1 MASVEANLETIR
13 TAVYGRDMRQAIYEL
28 FRYVTDTY
36 ETSAYIKGALMGFP
50 QLTLTNILDTVTTSS
65 TLYGASPYYNIP
77 DSRFD
82 CENDA
87 LLVWRN
93 DNQLIPKSYYT
104 FDTTT
109 VIGFVKIDFNLPN
122 FFDDGDRMMFS
133 VYKVAQ
139 SAPPRTQGVT
149 QQLLT
154 GTQTGYSAGIAYPV
168 NDEII
173 DGEVWQ

>member
-50 QLTLTNILDTVTTSS
+50 QLTCTNITDTVTTSS

-77 DSRFD
+77 DSSFD
-82 CENDA
+82 CEKDA
-87 LLVWRN
+87 LLVWKN

-109 VIGFVKIDFNLPN
+109 VIGFVKIN
-122 FFDDGDRMMFS
+122 FSHSYLFDAGDRVVFA
-133 VYKVAQ
+133 VYKSTAIDKKTQAQ
-139 SAPPRTQGVT
+139 YDAM
-149 QQLLT
+149 
-154 GTQTGYSAGIAYPV
+154 QTHDPNTLYVIVG
-168 NDEII
+168 
-173 DGEVWQ
+173 